1 MKTNEEILLGVKR
14 GDASDFE
21 LLYARY
27 KEKLHDFILAASN
40 YDYYLTEEVVQITF
54 IKIWE
59 TRERIDMDK
68 SFGSYITTIARN
80 TLMTYYNHRKTER
93 AYCSKFTYES
103 LSTYETEE
111 AVVSRLTLEHVN
123 KIIKLIPP
131 ARQRIFVMSK
141 KYGYSNKAIAQ
152 RLTLSENTVES
163 QLTKAHLFM
172 RRYKN
177 VI

>member
-1 MKTNEEILLGVKR
+1 MKTDEEILLGVKR
-14 GDASDFE
+14 GDASECE

-27 KEKLHDFILAASN
+27 KEKLHNFILAVSN

-54 IKIWE
+54 VKIWE

-93 AYCSKFTYES
+93 AYCSKFTNES

>member
-27 KEKLHDFILAASN
+27 KEKLHNFILAVSN

-54 IKIWE
+54 VKIWE

-80 TLMTYYNHRKTER
+80 TLITEKQNGPIAVSLLMNLFLPTRRKR
-93 AYCSKFTYES
+93 PWS
-103 LSTYETEE
+103 
-111 AVVSRLTLEHVN
+111 AVLLWN
-123 KIIKLIPP
+123 
-131 ARQRIFVMSK
+131 M
-141 KYGYSNKAIAQ
+141 
-152 RLTLSENTVES
+152 
-163 QLTKAHLFM
+163 
-172 RRYKN
+172 
-177 VI
+177 

>member
-1 MKTNEEILLGVKR
+1 MNL
-14 GDASDFE
+14 F
-21 LLYARY
+21 
-27 KEKLHDFILAASN
+27 
-40 YDYYLTEEVVQITF
+40 
-54 IKIWE
+54 
-59 TRERIDMDK
+59 
-68 SFGSYITTIARN
+68 
-80 TLMTYYNHRKTER
+80 
-93 AYCSKFTYES
+93 
-103 LSTYETEE
+103 
-111 AVVSRLTLEHVN
+111 LTLEHVN

>member
-1 MKTNEEILLGVKR
+1 M
-14 GDASDFE
+14 
-21 LLYARY
+21 YARY
-27 KEKLHDFILAASN
+27 KEKLHNFILAVSN

-54 IKIWE
+54 VKIWE

-93 AYCSKFTYES
+93 AYCSKFTNES